1 MSASKGPEAMP
12 LSQFVKAKDSPP
24 VRLFF
29 FISAFYC
36 DKGLLAFFIQ
46 AALDF
51 WMRLRHGP
59 RSLTAQKTALTCLV
73 RQVSR
78 LLMAPTQ
85 ENLQQARELLQDA
98 EARLPAE
105 LAAPVHSL
113 QGRLLLFHEHPPSP
127 KAALEA
133 YEKALAVLRTSP
145 YLALLSQ
152 PHNLLFGAAMA
163 AVLMRQRE
171 KAEGYFQQYQ
181 EFVAKK
187 PRKRWGAEVEK
198 DLAQRI
204 EELRR
209 RGG

>member
-36 DKGLLAFFIQ
+36 DSGLLAFFIQ
-46 AALDF
+46 AVLDT

-59 RSLTAQKTALTCLV
+59 KSLTAQKTSLTCLV

-85 ENLQQARELLQDA
+85 QNLQQARELLQDA
-98 EARLPAE
+98 EARLSPE

-113 QGRLLLFHEHPPSP
+113 QGRLLLFHEHPPNPS
-127 KAALEA
+127 AALQA

-163 AVLMRQRE
+163 AVLVHDGR
-171 KAEGYFQQYQ
+171 KAEGYFEEYQQ
-181 EFVAKK
+181 FVAKK
-187 PRKRWGAEVEK
+187 PRKRWGKEVEA

-204 EELRR
+204 EELRK
-209 RGG
+209 RGR